1 VERRDFESE
10 HTSKDH
16 YRANSQIDQ
25 AADRVC
31 GQPSFYCGEESQIE
45 SFDSCDSRG
54 YAYKMFEKSIVTV
67 YMVTSSGAG
76 TMWKRY

>member
-1 VERRDFESE
+1 MGWIEEISNSK

-25 AADRVC
+25 AADRVY
-31 GQPSFYCGEESQIE
+31 GQPSFYCGKESQIE
-45 SFDSCDSRG
+45 SFDSCDNRE

-67 YMVTSSGAG
+67 YKAQVQGL
-76 TMWKRY
+76 